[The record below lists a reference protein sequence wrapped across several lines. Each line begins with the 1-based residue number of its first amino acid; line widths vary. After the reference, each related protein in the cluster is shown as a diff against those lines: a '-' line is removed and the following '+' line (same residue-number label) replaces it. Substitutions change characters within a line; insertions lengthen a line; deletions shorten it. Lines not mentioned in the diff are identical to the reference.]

1 MSADDDR
8 QWLLRR
14 VSGATVRR
22 MRWCVAP
29 PEKYREPG
37 NKPPV
42 VESELIGRY
51 ACLTQCRSI
60 AFDNYHIEEAVPCQF
75 IITPP
80 STIPWSLLAK
90 PRHGASMT

>member
-22 MRWCVAP
+22 MSWCVAP
-29 PEKYREPG
+29 PEKYWEPG

-42 VESELIGRY
+42 VESELRPL
-51 ACLTQCRSI
+51 C
-60 AFDNYHIEEAVPCQF
+60 VPESV
-75 IITPP
+75 PVNR
-80 STIPWSLLAK
+80 L
-90 PRHGASMT
+90 